1 MSIQLQHPLADFF
14 SATNVKDADALCA
27 LFAPGATVDDEG
39 IQYRG
44 LDSIRGWIAETVER
58 YEFNVDV
65 IDASSGADQ
74 ASIVGVVSGDFAGS
88 PVKVRYDF
96 TLDREKIASLKVGA

>member
-1 MSIQLQHPLADFF
+1 VSIQLQQPLADFF
-14 SATNVKDADALCA
+14 SATNVKDTDALFA
-27 LFAPGATVDDEG
+27 LFAPGALVDDEG

-58 YEFNVDV
+58 YQFNVDV
-65 IDASSGADQ
+65 VDASSAAEQ
-74 ASIVGVVSGDFAGS
+74 TSIVGVVTGDFAGS

-96 TLDREKIASLKVGA
+96 RLDNQKIVSLQLGA